1 MGTID
6 TLTKDYMSDPQH
18 FADACNFYL
27 FGGRQIIQ
35 PDTLTELD
43 PAEISIIYDKAENE
57 VTQKFRDVLK
67 QCVLMENELASYIIL
82 GIEDQAYIHYA
93 MPIKNMIYDALHY
106 GKQVSQTTLR
116 HKNDKDL
123 SGDEF
128 LSGFARSD
136 CLKPVFTL
144 TIYFGAK
151 DWDAPRS
158 LYEMFEI
165 SNPNI
170 LKYIND
176 YKLNLIV
183 PNEIKDFSLFSSE
196 LKNVLQFIAS
206 SNDKNA
212 IRKIIQDSSYQHLH
226 VNTVQLINSCTNMK
240 IPTHQGEQEVNM
252 NKGIREWLEEETK
265 KAVIQASIEAWQDVS
280 LPKEEIIS
288 KLKTK
293 YNLTESQAENYYK
306 EFSLQTV

>member
-35 PDTLTELD
+35 PETLTELD
-43 PAEISIIYDKAENE
+43 PAEISIIYDKAGNE
-57 VTQKFRDVLK
+57 VTQNFRDVLK

-106 GKQVSQTTLR
+106 GKQVSQITRR

-128 LSGFARSD
+128 LSGFARND
-136 CLKPVFTL
+136 RLKPVFTL
-144 TIYFGAK
+144 TIYFGAN

-158 LYEMFEI
+158 LYEMFET

-196 LKNVLQFIAS
+196 LKNRTAIYRQF
-206 SNDKNA
+206 
-212 IRKIIQDSSYQHLH
+212 R
-226 VNTVQLINSCTNMK
+226 
-240 IPTHQGEQEVNM
+240 
-252 NKGIREWLEEETK
+252 
-265 KAVIQASIEAWQDVS
+265 
-280 LPKEEIIS
+280 
-288 KLKTK
+288 
-293 YNLTESQAENYYK
+293 
-306 EFSLQTV
+306 